1 MKAVEQLA
9 SSVGTSRACQ
19 ALSVPRASFYRRKK
33 SRGGN
38 QAPSAR
44 PRPTRA
50 LSEHEREKI
59 LGVLHSER
67 FVDKAPA
74 EVYSALLDEGVYHC
88 SIRTMYRILSD
99 SQEVRE
105 RRNQLRHPTYQKPEL
120 LATASNQV
128 WSWDITKLLGPAK
141 WTYFYLYVI
150 LDIFSRYVVGWM
162 VASCESAELAQRLIR
177 ETVQKQ
183 GILENQLII
192 HSDRGP
198 AMKSHGV
205 AQLLGSLGVTK
216 SHSRPHVSNDNP
228 FSESQFKTLKY
239 RPDFPDRFGSQEHA
253 RSFCQDFFHWYN
265 QEHYHSGI
273 AMLTPAMVHYGL
285 ADQVLAKRQQVL
297 DAAYDQHPERFVS
310 KPPSPA
316 QQPNAV
322 WINPPPTPDKPKD
335 ANQPLVETIGPLEVI
350 TEKSELEI
358 SLLTSANDPGRLLAP
373 ADHDASLNNSATQIT
388 TNRGEAPVLD
398 VPVTIAPG
406 DKRYTNFVTQVSQTR

>member
-50 LSEHEREKI
+50 LSEHEREKV

-253 RSFCQDFFHWYN
+253 RSFCQDFFPW
-265 QEHYHSGI
+265 
-273 AMLTPAMVHYGL
+273 
-285 ADQVLAKRQQVL
+285 
-297 DAAYDQHPERFVS
+297 
-310 KPPSPA
+310 
-316 QQPNAV
+316 
-322 WINPPPTPDKPKD
+322 
-335 ANQPLVETIGPLEVI
+335 
-350 TEKSELEI
+350 
-358 SLLTSANDPGRLLAP
+358 
-373 ADHDASLNNSATQIT
+373 
-388 TNRGEAPVLD
+388 
-398 VPVTIAPG
+398 
-406 DKRYTNFVTQVSQTR
+406 